1 MQQFKPYKFTF
12 STEHAY
18 MHSEVTDF
26 RFSWI
31 SCSFTMY
38 TVFRKQFLSY
48 LQKWCV
54 DLNKNCT

>member
-54 DLNKNCT
+54 